1 MGALID
7 TNGFDLAGATA
18 ARERLK
24 GAFFRLRMLLL
35 LAGGWATAK
44 LVTGII
50 ELQRDDAMR
59 DISYAEGARHKLD
72 VYQPRAV
79 TGAPVIVFFYGG
91 SWQIGGKGWYRFLGA
106 TLAARGYVVVVPD
119 YRLYPEVK
127 FPDFLMDGARALRWT
142 HDNIAAFHGDPHRLF
157 VMGHSAGAHIAAMLA
172 LDAKWLD
179 EVGLDPDRDVAG
191 LIGVSGPY
199 DFLPLKDDT
208 LTIIFGGADRPV
220 TQPISFAEG
229 RKPPALLLTGAAD
242 DSVDPGNS
250 TRLAEKLRRHGNDAT
265 EVVYP
270 RLGHMTIM
278 AALIPVL
285 GRFLPL
291 LHDMDGFIERTRPRT

>member
-1 MGALID
+1 MMP
-7 TNGFDLAGATA
+7 LA
-18 ARERLK
+18 
-24 GAFFRLRMLLL
+24 
-35 LAGGWATAK
+35 AGQATAK
-44 LVTGII
+44 PVNGVF
-50 ELQRDDAMR
+50 ELAAVRYDTMR
-59 DISYAEGARHKLD
+59 DISYADGARHKLD
-72 VYQPRAV
+72 VYQPRGAA
-79 TGAPVIVFFYGG
+79 GAPVIVFFYGG
-91 SWQIGGKGWYRFLGA
+91 SWQIGRKGWYRFLGA

-127 FPDFLMDGARALRWT
+127 FPEFLMDGARALRWT
-142 HDNIAAFHGDPHRLF
+142 HDNIAAFHGNPRRLF

-179 EVGLDPDRDVAG
+179 EVGLQPNRDVAG
-191 LIGVSGPY
+191 LIGLSGPY
-199 DFLPLKDDT
+199 DFLPLKDAT
-208 LTIIFGGADRPV
+208 LTVIFGGANRPV

-229 RKPPALLLTGAAD
+229 RKPPALLLTGATD
-242 DSVDPGNS
+242 DTVDPGNS

-285 GRFLPL
+285 GRFFPL
-291 LHDMDGFIERTRPRT
+291 LHDMDAFIQRTRPSVEQRTGDKAALP